1 MRLSSLA
8 VAAVVVAALV
18 SGCAG
23 GGHHRAAAPIALVPP
38 TLSFRSATPVGFDF
52 EAATFLVAFDVTN
65 PNPVTLPLARL
76 SLVMEVEGA
85 APFAIEA
92 RPNVAVAASSSTPV
106 AVPLRVRYADIPN
119 VVAMLGLHDHLR
131 AHASGSASVQT
142 GAGLLPMPVAFDAE
156 LPLPRPPLFAFEGV
170 SIDGMSALGMSFD
183 VKLRVTNP
191 NPFPI
196 PAGRL
201 GYILSVAGTPAASAE
216 NQKIPGTPA
225 GGSSGVSIRA
235 SVSLVGAGV
244 GAGKAIFAAVKGSEV
259 PVGIRGQAS
268 LGGIPLPLEL
278 ETRIPRI
285 R

>member
-8 VAAVVVAALV
+8 VAAAVVVALV

-23 GGHHRAAAPIALVPP
+23 GGHHHAPAPVALAPP
-38 TLSFRSATPVGFDF
+38 TLSFRAATPIGFDF
-52 EAATFLVAFDVTN
+52 EAATFQVAFDVAN
-65 PNPVTLPLARL
+65 PNAVTLPLARL

-85 APFAIEA
+85 APFAVEA
-92 RPNVAVAASSSTPV
+92 RPNLAIAASSSTPV
-106 AVPLRVRYADIPN
+106 AIPVRVRYAEIPN
-119 VVAMLGLHDHLR
+119 VVAMLGLYDHLR
-131 AHASGSASVQT
+131 LHASGSASVQT
-142 GAGLLPMPVAFDAE
+142 GAGLLAMPVAFDAE
-156 LPLPRPPLFAFEGV
+156 LPLPRPPTFAFEGV
-170 SIDGMSALGMSFD
+170 KVDAMSALGMSFD

-216 NQKIPGTPA
+216 NEKIPGTPA
-225 GGSSGVSIRA
+225 GGTSGVAIRA
-235 SVSLVGAGV
+235 SVSLVGAGL
-244 GAGKAIFAAVKGSEV
+244 GAGKAIFAAVNGSEV

-268 LGGIPLPLEL
+268 LGGIPVPLDL
-278 ETRIPRI
+278 ETRIPRL